1 MMNPDGFL
9 LIGLNVNLEINVEYG
24 LFEWVGW
31 YQNGIPKFMSLQE
44 LHAAGHAVNLNHNPI
59 WPLAKYNIQETA
71 EQFYD
76 RCYQVTKEILKR
88 HESEGGI
95 YC

>member
-1 MMNPDGFL
+1 MIQMVSYFV
-9 LIGLNVNLEINVEYG
+9 GLNVNLEINVEYG